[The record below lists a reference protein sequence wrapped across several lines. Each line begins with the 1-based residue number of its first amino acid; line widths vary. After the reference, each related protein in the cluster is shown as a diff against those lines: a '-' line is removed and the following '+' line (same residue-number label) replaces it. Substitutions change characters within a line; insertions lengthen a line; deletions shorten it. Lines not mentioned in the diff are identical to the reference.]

1 MFTFFS
7 PELRSQDRQEEER
20 ALGGFQ
26 PAVHSRANEGG
37 SRDCQVPEDLGQML
51 ARGYPMDAS
60 QA

>member
-20 ALGGFQ
+20 ALEGFQ
-26 PAVHSRANEGG
+26 QAVHSRANVGG
-37 SRDCQVPEDLGQML
+37 SRNCQAPEDLGQVL
-51 ARGYPMDAS
+51 ARGGPMDAS